1 MRATRG
7 SASLGSKP
15 PKSADSSTR
24 LLKDQVPHE
33 VMLLDDG
40 DSTLIANALEMP
52 ELHAEIERAIWQVR
66 NDIRAKQE
74 TKEEKK
80 EEQQDEV
87 KEEDKDK
94 K

>member
-15 PKSADSSTR
+15 PKSADSSTP
-24 LLKDQVPHE
+24 LLKNQLPHE
-33 VMLLDDG
+33 VMLLQEG

-52 ELHAEIERAIWQVR
+52 ELHAEIERAIWQVQ
-66 NDIRAKQE
+66 NDIRAKQKA
-74 TKEEKK
+74 KEEKDDQK
-80 EEQQDEV
+80 DQVKDE
-87 KEEDKDK
+87 DRDK

>member
-1 MRATRG
+1 
-7 SASLGSKP
+7 
-15 PKSADSSTR
+15 
-24 LLKDQVPHE
+24 
-33 VMLLDDG
+33 MLLQEG

-66 NDIRAKQE
+66 NDIRVKQE
-74 TKEEKK
+74 AKEQK
-80 EEQQDEV
+80 EDQKDKV

>member
-1 MRATRG
+1 
-7 SASLGSKP
+7 
-15 PKSADSSTR
+15 
-24 LLKDQVPHE
+24 
-33 VMLLDDG
+33 MLLQEG

-66 NDIRAKQE
+66 NDIRTKQE
-74 TKEEKK
+74 AKDKENQK
-80 EEQQDEV
+80 DEV

>member
-7 SASLGSKP
+7 STSLDSKP

-24 LLKDQVPHE
+24 LLNDQVPHE
-33 VMLLDDG
+33 VMLLKDG

-52 ELHAEIERAIWQVR
+52 ELHTEIERAIWQVR

-74 TKEEKK
+74 TKQEKK

>member
-7 SASLGSKP
+7 SVSLGSKP
-15 PKSADSSTR
+15 PKSADSSAP
-24 LLKDQVPHE
+24 LLKDQLPHE
-33 VMLLDDG
+33 VMLLQEG

-66 NDIRAKQE
+66 NDIRTKQE
-74 TKEEKK
+74 AKEQK
-80 EEQQDEV
+80 EDQKAEV

>member
-15 PKSADSSTR
+15 PKSADSSTP
-24 LLKDQVPHE
+24 LLKNQLPHE
-33 VMLLDDG
+33 VMLLQEG

-74 TKEEKK
+74 AKEEKDDQK
-80 EEQQDEV
+80 DQV
-87 KEEDKDK
+87 KDEDKDK